1 MELTSEQM
9 LKINKLSINF
19 TLAMLDYCLNEK
31 LGIMTVSECL
41 EYTKLPKATVYK
53 DIKDSKLKTITI
65 LSTIGIIM
73 ND

>member
-31 LGIMTVSECL
+31 LGIMTVSE
-41 EYTKLPKATVYK
+41 Y
-53 DIKDSKLKTITI
+53 
-65 LSTIGIIM
+65 
-73 ND
+73 